1 MLINQVDRVKQ
12 LADDVTDMM
21 TAKFGKK
28 SIVLIH
34 QDQAIPEALAYSKD
48 LQEYDPLSRGAHDV
62 KLCVQSVE
70 RLINPE
76 TSGAASV

>member
-1 MLINQVDRVKQ
+1 

-21 TAKFGKK
+21 SAKFGKK

-62 KLCVQSVE
+62 KLCVQAVE
-70 RLINPE
+70 HLVNPD
-76 TSGAASV
+76 TIGAVAA